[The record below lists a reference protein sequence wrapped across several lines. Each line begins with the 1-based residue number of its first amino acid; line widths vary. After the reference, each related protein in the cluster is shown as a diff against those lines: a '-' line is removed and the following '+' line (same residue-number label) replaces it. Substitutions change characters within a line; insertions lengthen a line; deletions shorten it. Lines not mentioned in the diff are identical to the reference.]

1 MCLDI
6 VDSPAKMKKYLAK
19 KPDVITAY
27 KVVVSSGNNKL
38 CPFVFYHKSFRRGS
52 NISKTKDKGW
62 YDYAP
67 YFHSFVTKKNAQQYS
82 YYTFNTHSRI
92 IPVTI
97 KKEDI
102 TATGFQ
108 CGRKR
113 VIVSERIY
121 IDPKVYDKA
130 VWK

>member
-6 VDSPAKMKKYLAK
+6 VDSSDKMKKYLEK

-27 KVVVSSGNNKL
+27 KVVTSGNNKL
-38 CPFVFYHKSFRRGS
+38 CPFIFDHKFFRKGS

-62 YDYAP
+62 YGYAP

-82 YYTFNTHSRI
+82 YYTFNTNSRI
-92 IPVTI
+92 ILVTI
-97 KKEDI
+97 KKKDI

-108 CGRKR
+108 DGKR
-113 VIVSERIY
+113 VIVSKRIY

-130 VWK
+130 VEK